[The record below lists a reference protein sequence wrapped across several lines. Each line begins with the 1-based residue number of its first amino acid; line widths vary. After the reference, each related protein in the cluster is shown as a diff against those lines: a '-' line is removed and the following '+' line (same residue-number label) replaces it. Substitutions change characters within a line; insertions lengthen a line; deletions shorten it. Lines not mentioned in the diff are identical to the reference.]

1 MASFSSPGVL
11 VLKKSSFYNN
21 EVWKLIFILG
31 PDPVK
36 ISHCWVA
43 TLCQF
48 QPILSSYKVTRY
60 LGADLIDFQRKVA
73 TLYQKAFMG

>member
-11 VLKKSSFYNN
+11 VLKKSSFYDK

-36 ISHCWVA
+36 ISHRWVA
-43 TLCQF
+43 TLFHF
-48 QPILSSYKVTRY
+48 QPILSSKKVSIH
-60 LGADLIDFQRKVA
+60 LGADLIDFQSSVA
-73 TLYQKAFMG
+73 TLCQKVFIG